1 MTNSTLGTGWIE
13 VICGSMFCG
22 KTEELMRLL
31 RRAEIARLRTAIFKP
46 KIDVR
51 YSDDHIVSHNQIKM
65 ESHIISQAREIL
77 PLSERAQVIGI
88 DEAQF
93 FTDDLVEICKTLALR
108 GKRVIVA
115 GLDKDFRAVP
125 FGPMP
130 RLMCEAD
137 YLNKLQAIC
146 MLCGNPANFTQRLT
160 KDLSQIVV
168 GEADIY
174 EARCRNCYE
183 PPEE

>member
-1 MTNSTLGTGWIE
+1 MTDTSLSSGWIE

-22 KTEELMRLL
+22 KTEELIRRL
-31 RRAEIARLRTAIFKP
+31 RRAEIARLRTSIFKP

-51 YSDDHIVSHNQIKM
+51 YSEEHIVSHNQLRM
-65 ESHIISQAREIL
+65 DSHIIEQAAEIL
-77 PLSERAQVIGI
+77 PLTERAQVIGI

-93 FTDDLVEICKTLALR
+93 FDDGIVDVCKTLALR
-108 GKRVIVA
+108 GKRIIVA
-115 GLDKDFRAVP
+115 GLDKDFRTVP

-137 YLNKLQAIC
+137 YLDKLQAIC
-146 MLCGNPANFTQRLT
+146 MVCGRPANFTQRLT
-160 KDLSQIVV
+160 KDSAQVVV
-168 GEADIY
+168 GEANIY

>member
-1 MTNSTLGTGWIE
+1 MTNTKPASGWIE

-22 KTEELMRLL
+22 KTEELIRRL
-31 RRAEIARLRTAIFKP
+31 RRAEIARFRIAIFKP
-46 KIDVR
+46 KIDNR
-51 YSDDHIVSHNQIKM
+51 YSVEHIVSHNQLKM
-65 ESHIISQAREIL
+65 ESHLIKKAEEIL
-77 PLSERAQVIGI
+77 ALSERAQVIGI

-93 FTDDLVEICKTLALR
+93 FDEKLVEVCKTLALR

-130 RLMCEAD
+130 AIMCEAD
-137 YLNKLQAIC
+137 YLKKLQAIC
-146 MLCGNPANFTQRLT
+146 MVCGNPASFTQRLT
-160 KDLSQIVV
+160 KDEQQVVV